1 MNRNPI
7 YCPHTMTAIDE
18 QTGEEY
24 CLECGLVFEDEE
36 PQEDIW

>member
-7 YCPHTMTAIDE
+7 HCPHNMTDTDE

-24 CLECGLVFEDEE
+24 CLECGLVLDMEE
-36 PQEDIW
+36 ENERT